1 MNLHLLSMVIHELT
15 FIIDG
20 NSLTYLY
27 CRWYIMSLPLLQMV
41 IDELTFII
49 DGNSLTYLYYRW
61 YIMSLPLLQMVIHE
75 LSFVIFSCL
84 CFQNNTTTSSFK
96 STLSDSLLSFT
107 VSFSF
112 LRPTEF
118 LAESQNWHSCPGI

>member
-20 NSLTYLY
+20 NSL
-27 CRWYIMSLPLLQMV
+27 S
-41 IDELTFII
+41 
-49 DGNSLTYLYYRW
+49 YLYYRW

-84 CFQNNTTTSSFK
+84 CFQNNTTTSSFN

-112 LRPTEF
+112 LQPTEF